1 MRNSKVA
8 KRAQASKSAAPKPKA
23 TGKAAMA
30 RIVDLVGRGAAPAR
44 MQREVEAIVATLL
57 EGGEETREAAREVIE
72 DLRDQMLAGVV
83 DTAAMLEDIEHPD
96 AASVRNADKTLAAM
110 QAAADALVEAHAG
123 L

>member
-72 DLRDQMLAGVV
+72 DLRDQMLAGVA

-110 QAAADALVEAHAG
+110 RAAADALVEAHAG

>member
-23 TGKAAMA
+23 MGKVAMA
-30 RIVDLVGRGAAPAR
+30 RIVDLVGRGAAPSR

-57 EGGEETREAAREVIE
+57 EGGEEAREAAREVIE
-72 DLRDQMLAGVV
+72 DLRDQMLAGVA

-110 QAAADALVEAHAG
+110 RAAADALVEAHAG